1 MGILVLREVT
11 KFFHGLCALRGVT
24 IDFPDGMICGLIGPN
39 GAGKT
44 TLFNVITGFS
54 PLTSGQIFFNFQ
66 QIDALASH
74 EVARL
79 GILRTF
85 QTPRLFGGLS
95 VIENVMIGL
104 HTKTTAGFFASALRL
119 KKSRSDNRDTEER
132 ARQCLE
138 SVGWT
143 GSIGEKASNLPFG
156 KQRLLEIIRAYV
168 ARPHLL
174 LLDEPAAGMNPA
186 ETDTLNQ
193 VIRRIG
199 REGVSI
205 LIIEHDMRLVMN
217 LCDYLFV
224 LNNGVKIA
232 EGSPSEVRENPD
244 VIEAYLGKSK
254 GYRCA

>member
-1 MGILVLREVT
+1 MAVLVLREVT
-11 KFFHGLCALRGVT
+11 KFFHGLCALRDVT
-24 IDFPDGMICGLIGPN
+24 ADFPDGMICGLIGPN

-54 PLTSGQIFFNFQ
+54 PLTSGQIFFNAQ

-104 HTKTTAGFFASALRL
+104 HTKTSAGFFSSALRL
-119 KKSRSDNRDTEER
+119 KKSRSENKDAQER
-132 ARQCLE
+132 AHLCLE
-138 SVGWT
+138 SLDWVG
-143 GSIGEKASNLPFG
+143 SVKEKAGNLPIG

-186 ETDTLNQ
+186 ETDMLNQ

-199 REGVSI
+199 REGVSVVV
-205 LIIEHDMRLVMN
+205 IEHDMRLVMN
-217 LCDYLFV
+217 MCDFLFV
-224 LNNGVKIA
+224 LNYGVKIA
-232 EGSPSEVRENPD
+232 EGPPSDVRENPD

-254 GYRCA
+254 GYRSA